1 MPKRSTRPEILFLR
15 EMVDAASSIIELLGD
30 LTPEQLND
38 DRRTRESILWNF
50 TVLGEASTQLPQAF
64 TASHAEIPWVKA
76 SLLRNRI
83 VHGYWNISTR
93 IIRDTA
99 EVNLPGLIE
108 SLKAAIQLLEKDGQS
123 AHSPQEIE
131 DQP

>member
-1 MPKRSTRPEILFLR
+1 
-15 EMVDAASSIIELLGD
+15 MVDAASSIIELIGD

-50 TVLGEASTQLPQAF
+50 TILGEASAQLPQSFKA
-64 TASHAEIPWVKA
+64 THAEIPWTKA

-99 EVNLPGLIE
+99 EVDLPGLIE
-108 SLKAAIQLLEKDGQS
+108 ALKSAIQLLEAAGQS
-123 AHSPQEIE
+123 ADSPQEIE
-131 DQP
+131 EQP

>member
-15 EMVDAASSIIELLGD
+15 EMVDAASSIIELIGD
-30 LTPEQLND
+30 MTPEQLND
-38 DRRTRESILWNF
+38 DRRTRESTLWNF
-50 TVLGEASTQLPQAF
+50 TVLGEASAQLPEAF
-64 TASHAEIPWVKA
+64 KATHSEIPWTKA

-99 EVNLPGLIE
+99 EVDLPGLIE
-108 SLKAAIQLLEKDGQS
+108 SPRAAIQLLEAAGQS
-123 AHSPQEIE
+123 ADGPQEIE
-131 DQP
+131 EQP